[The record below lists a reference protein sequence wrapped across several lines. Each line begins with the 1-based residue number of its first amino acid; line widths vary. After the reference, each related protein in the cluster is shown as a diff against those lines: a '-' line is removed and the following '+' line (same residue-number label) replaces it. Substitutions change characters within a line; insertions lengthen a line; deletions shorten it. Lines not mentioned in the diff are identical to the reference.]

1 MSLQNIDIGIVIVY
15 LIGVLAFGV
24 WIGRREKPDRAGFF
38 LGGKNFTW
46 PLIGMSLFA
55 THISSVQFVGQ
66 SGLAYSIGM
75 AAASPQLT
83 GVICIAIS
91 AVFFIPVYLR
101 TRIFTIP
108 GFLEH
113 RYNKTAKQIY
123 AVIVICFGLCLTSI
137 VLYSGSLVALTL
149 FGLDNDKLFFCA
161 LFLGLASGL
170 YAITGG
176 LSAVV
181 YTDLIQSI
189 VLLAGGV
196 LVLFL
201 GLNAAGGVSELVSAT
216 PEQHLEILLPADHP
230 VMPYTA
236 VFSGLLLM
244 SLFWA
249 ASDQDLLQRTLGAKD
264 LRNAQLGML
273 LGGSLKIAAVFLLV
287 FPGSLALKLVPGV
300 NPDQAYPTLIQ
311 TVLPIGVS
319 GIVLAGLLAAIM
331 STLDS
336 SIMSLSSIFT
346 IDVYPRFAGSYDEKR
361 ALQVGRIAAVT
372 ILVWAIVTAP
382 LLQHLGLIYLLLQK
396 VINYLL
402 PAVGVCYVI
411 GRFNKRVN
419 GFGAVVTMSL
429 GFVIG
434 IAFLLMTTVPAVKA
448 VSPELIVNANFFHV
462 SFVLILTYAA
472 ILLISSR
479 FRPAPAAADLAF
491 MQPSEQEIAEQNSQD
506 KGLLGSFKF
515 WVALYVLAFVAVFVI
530 F

>member
-24 WIGRREKPDRAGFF
+24 WIGRRENPDRAGFF

-55 THISSVQFVGQ
+55 THISSIQFVGQ
-66 SGLAYSIGM
+66 PGLAYSIGM

-91 AVFFIPVYLR
+91 AMFFIPVYLR

-149 FGLDNDKLFFCA
+149 FGLDNDKLFYCA
-161 LFLGLASGL
+161 LLLGLASGL

-181 YTDLIQSI
+181 YTDVIQSI

-201 GLNAAGGVSELVSAT
+201 GLNAAGGVNELVNT
-216 PEQHLEILLPADHP
+216 VPEQHLEILLPADHA
-230 VMPYTA
+230 VMPFTA

-273 LGGSLKIAAVFLLV
+273 LGGFLKIVAVFVLV
-287 FPGSLALKLVPGV
+287 FPGILALKLVPGV

-346 IDVYPRFAGSYDEKR
+346 IDIYPRFTRKHDEQR
-361 ALQVGRIAAVT
+361 ALKVGRIVAVT
-372 ILVWAIVTAP
+372 ILIWAIVTAP

-434 IAFLLMTTVPAVKA
+434 ISFLLMTTVPALKA
-448 VSPELIVNANFFHV
+448 VSPKIIVDANFFHV
-462 SFVLILTYAA
+462 SFFLILAYAA

-479 FRPAPAAADLAF
+479 FRPAPAAEDLQF
-491 MQPSEQEIAEQNSQD
+491 MQPTEQELIEKRS
-506 KGLLGSFKF
+506 KSGRLFGSFRF
-515 WVALYVLAFVAVFVI
+515 WVALYILAFVAVFI
-530 F
+530 LF

>member
-15 LIGVLAFGV
+15 LVGVLIFGV
-24 WIGRREKPDRAGFF
+24 WIGRREKADRAGFF

-91 AVFFIPVYLR
+91 AMFFIPVYLR
-101 TRIFTIP
+101 TKIFTIP

-161 LFLGLASGL
+161 LILGLASGL

-181 YTDLIQSI
+181 YTDVIQSI
-189 VLLAGGV
+189 VLLVGGV
-196 LVLFL
+196 FVLFL
-201 GLNAAGGVSELVSAT
+201 GLSAAGGVGELVAAT
-216 PEQHLEILLPADHP
+216 PPQHLDILLPADHP

-273 LGGSLKIAAVFLLV
+273 LGGFMKILAVFLLV
-287 FPGSLALKLVPGV
+287 FPGILALKLVPGV

-311 TVLPIGVS
+311 TVLPVGVS
-319 GIVLAGLLAAIM
+319 GVVLAGLLAAIM

-346 IDVYPRFAGSYDEKR
+346 LDVYPKFVREVDERK
-361 ALQVGRIAAVT
+361 ALRVGRIAAVI
-372 ILVWAIVTAP
+372 ILTWAIVTAP

-411 GRFNKRVN
+411 GRFNRRVN

-434 IAFLLMTTVPAVKA
+434 IAFLLMTTAPPIMAI
-448 VSPELIVNANFFHV
+448 SPDIIVNANFFHV
-462 SFVLILTYAA
+462 SFFLILIYSA

-479 FRPAPAAADLAF
+479 FRPAPATADLAF
-491 MQPSEQEIAEQNSQD
+491 MQPTEEELAEEASQD
-506 KGLLGSFKF
+506 RGLTGSFRF
-515 WVALYVLAFVAVFVI
+515 WVVLYVLAFVAVFI
-530 F
+530 LF

>member
-1 MSLQNIDIGIVIVY
+1 MSLQNIDIGIVIAY
-15 LIGVLAFGV
+15 LVGVLAFGV
-24 WIGRREKPDRAGFF
+24 WVGRREKADRAGFF

-91 AVFFIPVYLR
+91 AAFFIPVYLR
-101 TRIFTIP
+101 TKIFTIP

-149 FGLDNDKLFFCA
+149 FGLESDKLFYCA

-181 YTDLIQSI
+181 YTDVIQSI
-189 VLLAGGV
+189 VLLVGGV
-196 LVLFL
+196 SVLFL
-201 GLNAAGGVSELVSAT
+201 GLTAAGGVGELVNT
-216 PEQHLEILLPADHP
+216 VPPQHLEILLPADHP

-249 ASDQDLLQRTLGAKD
+249 ASDQDLLQRTLGARD
-264 LRNAQLGML
+264 LRSAQLGML
-273 LGGSLKIAAVFLLV
+273 LGGFLKIVAVFVLV
-287 FPGSLALKLVPGV
+287 FPGILAFKLVPGV

-311 TVLPIGVS
+311 TVLPIGIS

-346 IDVYPRFAGSYDEKR
+346 IDIYPRFVKSVDEQK
-361 ALQVGRIAAVT
+361 ALKVGRIAAVT

-382 LLQHLGLIYLLLQK
+382 MLQHLGLIYLLLQK

-411 GRFNKRVN
+411 GRFNRRVN
-419 GFGAVVTMSL
+419 GFGAVVTMSV

-434 IAFLLMTTVPAVKA
+434 ITFLLMTTVPAIKA
-448 VSPELIVNANFFHV
+448 ISPDVIVEANFFHV
-462 SFVLILTYAA
+462 SFFLILAYAS
-472 ILLISSR
+472 ILLIASR
-479 FRPAPAAADLAF
+479 FRPAPAAEELAF
-491 MQPSEQEIAEQNSQD
+491 MEPSEEELAREASSDRGFI
-506 KGLLGSFKF
+506 GSFRF
-515 WVALYVLAFVAVFVI
+515 WVVLYVLAFIAVFVI

>member
-24 WIGRREKPDRAGFF
+24 WIGRRENPDRSGFF
-38 LGGKNFTW
+38 LGGKSFTW

-55 THISSVQFVGQ
+55 THISSIQFVGQ

-91 AVFFIPVYLR
+91 AIFFIPVYLR
-101 TRIFTIP
+101 TKIFTIP

-149 FGLDNDKLFFCA
+149 FGLENDKLFYCA

-181 YTDLIQSI
+181 YTDVVQTI
-189 VLLAGGV
+189 VLLVGGV

-201 GLNAAGGVSELVSAT
+201 GLNAAGGLNELISAT
-216 PEQHLEILLPADHP
+216 PEQHLEIVLPADHP
-230 VMPYTA
+230 VMPFTA

-264 LRNAQLGML
+264 TRNAQLGML
-273 LGGSLKIAAVFLLV
+273 LGGFLKIVAVFVLV
-287 FPGSLALKLVPGV
+287 FPGILALKLVPGV
-300 NPDQAYPTLIQ
+300 NPDQSYPMLIQ
-311 TVLPIGVS
+311 AVLPVGVS

-346 IDVYPRFAGSYDEKR
+346 IDIYPKFAGRPDEQR
-361 ALQVGRIAAVT
+361 ALRIGRIAAVT

-396 VINYLL
+396 VINYML

-411 GRFNKRVN
+411 GRFSKRVN
-419 GFGAVVTMSL
+419 GFGAVFTMSM

-434 IAFLLMTTVPAVKA
+434 ISFLLMTTVPALRE
-448 VSPELIVNANFFHV
+448 VSPDIIVNANFFHV
-462 SFVLILTYAA
+462 SFFLILIYTA

-479 FRPAPAAADLAF
+479 LRPAPAAADLEF
-491 MQPSEQEIAEQNSQD
+491 MQPTEQELIEQRLQAR
-506 KGLLGSFKF
+506 GLFGSFRF
-515 WVALYVLAFVAVFVI
+515 WVALYVLALIAVFVL